1 MILFSE
7 LVKSSGQGQPA
18 ELSSGDPDPN
28 WSYWTAATKRQ
39 WHLALRCTLAAC
51 LSAHH
56 HQDDLSQLQFLTD
69 GSFCTNKLEDCPEK
83 GCDIFP
89 DILSYFVFID
99 WLCFHNST
107 FLSSWWDRLHIAPLQ
122 LSKEHGWRRTKRF
135 SYSWAGKH
143 ILKRA
148 QLLLHGFYQDLTSL
162 YAHTVVAILLYF
174 EYHLEIPSGSF
185 LVLRVPMQ
193 QHQLDRFATQKAK
206 VNNYEIIICKPNCQ
220 NSEI

>member
-1 MILFSE
+1 MNLFSE

-69 GSFCTNKLEDCPEK
+69 GSFCTNKLEDCPQK

-143 ILKRA
+143 SEKSTTPSARLLPGSDFTLCTHSGGNFVIFWVPPGDPIRKFPSPQGSHAATSTRQVCNPEGKSE
-148 QLLLHGFYQDLTSL
+148 QLWNH
-162 YAHTVVAILLYF
+162 
-174 EYHLEIPSGSF
+174 HL
-185 LVLRVPMQ
+185 
-193 QHQLDRFATQKAK
+193 
-206 VNNYEIIICKPNCQ
+206 
-220 NSEI
+220 

>member
-1 MILFSE
+1 MAGE
-7 LVKSSGQGQPA
+7 EQRG
-18 ELSSGDPDPN
+18 
-28 WSYWTAATKRQ
+28 
-39 WHLALRCTLAAC
+39 
-51 LSAHH
+51 
-56 HQDDLSQLQFLTD
+56 FLT
-69 GSFCTNKLEDCPEK
+69 
-83 GCDIFP
+83 
-89 DILSYFVFID
+89 
-99 WLCFHNST
+99 
-107 FLSSWWDRLHIAPLQ
+107 
-122 LSKEHGWRRTKRF
+122 
-135 SYSWAGKH
+135 AGQEN

-220 NSEI
+220 NSEIEAIIAMKE